1 MNPAAAVPA
10 AGSHIPQ
17 VRPASPGPQ
26 HSDFVRQQVAR
37 HRNNNNYHS
46 SSLKMVASSVNRTAL
61 HPGGVQPGKG
71 HTELEEELHE
81 TAHIDY
87 DRVAIIA
94 NPSVAALY
102 EDALVYETGS
112 AITSSGA
119 LTAYSGAKTGRSPSD
134 KRIVREPSSEK
145 DVWWGPVNKPMSP
158 DMTSF
163 VKLSIKE
170 RCEEWAGLPQITVL
184 CKYHLSF
191 LETFPLNSWALIFHC
206 ATPRPFAS
214 AILPVWR
221 INRERAVDYLNTRN
235 RIYVIDGFAGWDE
248 RYRINVRVVCARAY
262 HALFMRNML
271 IRPTK
276 EELEHFHPDYV
287 IYNAGSFPAN
297 RFTEGMTSATS
308 VAINF
313 AEKEMVILG
322 TEYAGEM
329 KKGVFTVLFYEMPV
343 KHNVLTLHSSA
354 NQGPNGDV
362 TVFFG
367 LSGTGKTTLSADP
380 KRALIGDDEHCWT
393 DTGVF
398 NIEGGCY
405 AKCIGLSAEKE
416 PDIFNAIRFGSVLEN
431 VVFDPTTRVV
441 DYDDATL
448 TENTRCAYPIEYI
461 HNALIP
467 CVSKKHPSNIILL
480 TCDARG
486 VLPPISKLT
495 TEQTMFHFISGYTS
509 KMAGTEDGVT
519 EPQATFSSCFAQPF
533 LALHPMRYARMLAD
547 KISEHKANAWLL
559 NTGWVGAGATTGGK
573 RCPLKYTRAILD
585 AIHSGE
591 LANVEYETYD
601 VFNLHVPKSCPGVPS
616 ELLNPKRSWVAST
629 SFEDEVNKLGKLFNE
644 NFKKYESE
652 ATKEVLAAAPV
663 LKQ

>member
-1 MNPAAAVPA
+1 MAPAENIN
-10 AGSHIPQ
+10 IP
-17 VRPASPGPQ
+17 RASPAEPGPLYT
-26 HSDFVRQQVAR
+26 DFFQQQVAKQR
-37 HRNNNNYHS
+37 NNNYHS
-46 SSLKMVASSVNRTAL
+46 TSLRTMVATSVNRTAL

-81 TAHIDY
+81 HAHIDY
-87 DRVAIIA
+87 ERVAIIA
-94 NPSVAALY
+94 NPAVPALY
-102 EDALVYETGS
+102 EDALVYETGT

-134 KRIVREPSSEK
+134 KRIVKEESSEQ
-145 DVWWGPVNKPMSP
+145 DIWWGPVNKPMTP
-158 DMTSF
+158 D
-163 VKLSIKE
+163 
-170 RCEEWAGLPQITVL
+170 
-184 CKYHLSF
+184 
-191 LETFPLNSWALIFHC
+191 
-206 ATPRPFAS
+206 
-214 AILPVWR
+214 VWR

-248 RYRINVRVVCARAY
+248 RYRISVRVVCARAY

-271 IRPTK
+271 IRPSQ
-276 EELEHFHPDYV
+276 EELKHFHPDYV

-354 NQGPNGDV
+354 NQGKNGDV

-380 KRALIGDDEHCWT
+380 NRALIGDDEHCWT
-393 DTGVF
+393 DRGVF

-431 VVFDPTTRVV
+431 VVFDPISRVV
-441 DYDDATL
+441 NYDDSTL

-461 HNALIP
+461 DNAKIP
-467 CVSKKHPSNIILL
+467 CISDNHPTNIILL

-533 LALHPMRYARMLAD
+533 LALHPMRYATMLAE
-547 KISEHKANAWLL
+547 KISKHKANAWLL

-591 LANVEYETYD
+591 LANAEYEVYD
-601 VFNLHVPKSCPGVPS
+601 VFNLHVPKSCPNVPS
-616 ELLNPKRSWVAST
+616 ELLNPKNSWIAST
-629 SFEDEVNKLGKLFNE
+629 SFKDEVNKLGKLFNE
-644 NFKKYESE
+644 NFTKYADQ
-652 ATKEVLAAAPV
+652 ATKEVIEAGPV
-663 LKQ
+663 LA